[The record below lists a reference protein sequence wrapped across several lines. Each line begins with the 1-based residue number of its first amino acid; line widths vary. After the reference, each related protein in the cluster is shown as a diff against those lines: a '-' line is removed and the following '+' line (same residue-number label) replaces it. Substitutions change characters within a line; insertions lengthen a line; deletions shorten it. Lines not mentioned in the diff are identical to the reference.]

1 LKFNKL
7 KYQIYGGNKIMAAKF
22 YRGLIFISLIFPI
35 SVTFAQNDGG
45 IEEVDANGNSVTA
58 LPNATVEDAIPINQD
73 EEIAREKIFKDAQ
86 EFTAQGDTLA
96 ADGKDEEADAAYI
109 KAEEALNKLAGD
121 EVDLR
126 EMLLR
131 KKIASFRIAWA
142 HKIKDSAYAD
152 IKSGEYD
159 AAIIKLNQAQQIDG
173 LPKDLMK
180 ELQYFID
187 LAQKRIAD
195 VDFKEKTSLE
205 YKDVA
210 PDYQIRNYKI
220 DVALRKA
227 KILLKNKQYMKAR
240 DAYERIL
247 VQDAYNFEATHAI
260 RKIYRELRRV
270 GNDRR
275 KNDELERAAEVMWK
289 WSEAVLPTP
298 SQKPKDDAT
307 NELKN
312 RKNALADKLNNFI
325 IKNIDFTDADISAVV
340 KYLGDESKKLDPEG
354 RGINIILGLSD
365 DELSNVPTVT
375 MNFENI
381 PFAELV
387 RYLCQETN
395 LKYRVDSKVLTI
407 GTSSID
413 PMDTRFFKV
422 RSALIT
428 RMGADAGDTPEA
440 AEEEDAFASGL
451 EGTFQDELSVTKKT
465 NSLTSEAMKSY
476 FEERGVPFPEG
487 STIAYD
493 KRAGK
498 IVVRNTPQNLR
509 RLDTLLRALDMDQPQ
524 VLIESKFVET
534 RQKDLEEIGFEW
546 WFSNSPPKPGVD
558 WTIAPNNSLVR
569 PLGKSVDGILST
581 VGKNQVGA
589 FDTARILNNVQ
600 FPLFGGD
607 ENYNVGMMLHALD
620 QHDSTEMLS
629 APKVIAKSGDEAVI
643 RMVREEYYPESWT
656 EPELAVINTYF
667 SYTPAYP
674 EFGDPTDVG
683 IRLIV
688 TPNVSPNNYT
698 ISLALNPQ
706 VLALVDWSNYNIIY
720 TYPTMAGQSAGS
732 SVVKMPQV
740 VRRDVITNVKVYDGD
755 TIVLGGM
762 LTENSSGNDDRMPG
776 VGNVPLAGFLGRVQ
790 TSFNDKRNLLIFVTA
805 RIVNPDGLP
814 VRRASQNGLFDFRR

>member
-1 LKFNKL
+1 
-7 KYQIYGGNKIMAAKF
+7 MAAKF

-35 SVTFAQNDGG
+35 TVTFAQNDGEV
-45 IEEVDANGNSVTA
+45 EEVNASENSVIA
-58 LPNATVEDAIPINQD
+58 VPNATVEDAIPLNQD
-73 EEIAREKIFKDAQ
+73 EIVVREQIFKDA
-86 EFTAQGDTLA
+86 EKYTVEGDTLA
-96 ADGKDEEADAAYI
+96 AAGKDEEADNTYV
-109 KAEEALNKLAGD
+109 KAEECLNKLAGD

-131 KKIASFRIAWA
+131 RKIASFRIKWA
-142 HKIKDSAYAD
+142 HKIKDSAYGD

-173 LPKDLMK
+173 LPKDLMT

-187 LAQKRIAD
+187 VAQKRIAD
-195 VDFKEKTSLE
+195 VDFKDKTALE

-210 PDYQIRNYKI
+210 PDYSVRNYKI

-247 VQDAYNFEATHAI
+247 VQDAYNFEATNAI
-260 RKIYRELRRV
+260 RKIYRELRRI
-270 GNDRR
+270 GSDRR

-298 SQKPKDDAT
+298 SQKPKDDST
-307 NELKN
+307 NALKN
-312 RKNALADKLNNFI
+312 KKNALADKLNNFI
-325 IKNIDFTDADISAVV
+325 IKNIDFTDADITAVV
-340 KYLGDESKKLDPEG
+340 KFLGDESKKLDPEG
-354 RGINIILGLSD
+354 RGINIILGLSE

-375 MNFENI
+375 MKFENI
-381 PFAELV
+381 PLAELV

-407 GTSSID
+407 GTASID

-422 RSALIT
+422 RSALIS
-428 RMGADAGDTPEA
+428 RMGASSTSAEATASEAEDPFAAGLD
-440 AEEEDAFASGL
+440 S
-451 EGTFQDELSVTKKT
+451 TFTDEVTATKKKD
-465 NSLTSEAMKSY
+465 SLNSEAMKSY

-546 WFSNSPPKPGVD
+546 WFSNNPPKPGED

-569 PLGKSVDGILST
+569 PLGKSVDGILSSI
-581 VGKNQVGA
+581 GNNQVGS
-589 FDTARILNNVQ
+589 FDTGRVLNNVQ

-643 RMVREEYYPESWT
+643 RMVREEYYPDSWT

-688 TPNVSPNNYT
+688 TPSVSPNNYT

-706 VLALVDWSNYNIIY
+706 VLSLVDWSDYNIIY
-720 TYPTMAGQSAGS
+720 TYPTIAGQSTGF

-762 LTENSSGNDDRMPG
+762 LTENSKGNDDRMPG
-776 VGNVPLAGFLGRVQ
+776 AGNVPLAGFLGRVQ